1 MEENTKVTRGEIV
14 LFSSGE
20 YSDYSYVGQVIFTKD
35 CDLKVVKDVYKEHC
49 KKTKETTDSGGFV
62 TFLCAL
68 EFCLPLQCK
77 EVHLGSYGE
86 LLGEDTLDWDD

>member
-1 MEENTKVTRGEIV
+1 MEEITKVLRGEII

-20 YSDYSYVGQVIFTKD
+20 YSDYGYRGQVIFTKD
-35 CDLKVVKDVYKEHC
+35 CELKEARDTYKAHC
-49 KKTKETTDSGGFV
+49 KKTKESADPGGFV

-68 EFCLPLQCK
+68 EFCVPLQCR
-77 EVHLGSYGE
+77 EIHLGSYGE